1 MAFKKRKLSK
11 KEQKA
16 LDKKGHVI
24 ESEQNDLTKPEI
36 KTKKK
41 ISIPEVIR
49 VKDFAEI
56 AQLPVTEVISELIKN
71 GVLANLN
78 ENIDFDTAVIIGE
91 DLGIEVTK
99 GEETD
104 LQSNGTN
111 KTEKLNSKN
120 LCTRPP
126 VVTIMGHVDHG
137 KTTLLDKIR
146 EAHVAE
152 GESGGITQH
161 ISAYNIEI
169 PDPENKKKTRP
180 ITFVDTPG
188 HSAFSA
194 MRSHGASIA
203 DIVVLIVAANDGV
216 MPQTIEVIK
225 QSMSQNIPIIVAI
238 NKVEMPDA
246 DVMKVRQQLS
256 EYEIIGEDWGGKST
270 IVEISA
276 KNGQGIDQL
285 LEMIILQS
293 DLLELVADPDV
304 PATGII
310 IESHMHKGA
319 GALAV
324 ILVENGTLHIGDPIT
339 VGPVYGKVRILEDFQ
354 QRAIQSAGP
363 SMPVRVAGFKSLP
376 KFGERLVA
384 FESEKEAKESAKKY
398 LERSSIR
405 KFAAAKT
412 IHSDNQGAKILN
424 IIIKADVNGSL
435 EAIKKSLS
443 EIKHPDIKIKYIS
456 EGVGAISESDASMA
470 LATGAIIMGFRVA
483 ILLPAKKII
492 EKEKISAVSYDVIY
506 ELVDDVKKLL
516 EEILPPIIKETE
528 TARGEILAEF
538 RNDKKTVVIGAKITE
553 GTLTDGNTIK
563 IIDEN
568 NNELWR
574 GKIESLRREK
584 EKVTSVDAGFEAG
597 IGLPPGAKYS
607 VGDKVVAIKVEEIR
621 QTL

>member
-16 LDKKGHVI
+16 LDKKGPVV
-24 ESEQNDLTKPEI
+24 QDTP
-36 KTKKK
+36 KTHEEEKLKEKKK
-41 ISIPEVIR
+41 ISIPEVVR
-49 VKDFAEI
+49 VKDFADI
-56 AQLPVTEVISELIKN
+56 AGVPVTEVISELIKN

-91 DLGIEVTK
+91 DLGLEVEKKTESLSQK
-99 GEETD
+99 VDSGANEQVENKD
-104 LQSNGTN
+104 LQS
-111 KTEKLNSKN
+111 
-120 LCTRPP
+120 RPP

-146 EAHVAE
+146 ETHVAE

-169 PDPENKKKTRP
+169 PDPGNKKEKRS
-180 ITFVDTPG
+180 ITFIDTPG

-216 MPQTIEVIK
+216 MPQTVEVIE
-225 QSMSQNIPIIVAI
+225 QAQGQNIPIIVAI
-238 NKVEMPDA
+238 NKVELPDA

-256 EYEIIGEDWGGKST
+256 EYQIIGEDWGGKST
-270 IVEISA
+270 IVEVSA
-276 KNGQGIDQL
+276 KTGKGIDDL
-285 LEMIILQS
+285 LEMIVLQA
-293 DLLELVADPDV
+293 DLLELVADPNV

-310 IESHMHKGA
+310 IESHIHKGA
-319 GALAV
+319 GALAMV
-324 ILVENGTLHIGDPIT
+324 LVENGTLHVGDPIT
-339 VGPVYGKVRILEDFQ
+339 VGAVFGKVRILEDFNH
-354 QRAIQSAGP
+354 RAIESAGP
-363 SMPVRVAGFKSLP
+363 SSPVRVAGFKSLP

-384 FESEKEAKESAKKY
+384 FDNEKEAKDSAKRY
-398 LERSSIR
+398 LERSTSR

-412 IHSDNQGAKILN
+412 IHSDSSGIKILN
-424 IIIKADVNGSL
+424 LIIKADVDGSL

-443 EIKHPDIKIKYIS
+443 EIKHPDIKIKIIS

-470 LATGAIIMGFRVA
+470 SATGAVIMGFRVN

-492 EKEKISAVSYDVIY
+492 EKEKISAATYQVIY
-506 ELVDDVKKLL
+506 ELVDDVKKIL

-528 TARGEILAEF
+528 IAKGEILAEF
-538 RNDKKTVVIGAKITE
+538 RNDKKAVVIGAKINE
-553 GTLTDGNTIK
+553 GTIHTGDVMKIVHDG
-563 IIDEN
+563 E
-568 NNELWR
+568 ELWR
-574 GKIESLRREK
+574 GKVESLRREK
-584 EKVTSVDAGFEAG
+584 DQVSEVTSGFEAG
-597 IGLPPGAKYS
+597 IGLIPGAKYQ
-607 VGDKVVAIKVEEIR
+607 VGDKVVALKIEEIK

>member
-16 LDKKGHVI
+16 LDKQGPII
-24 ESEQNDLTKPEI
+24 ESQENFAEEEVKAN
-36 KTKKK
+36 KK
-41 ISIPEVIR
+41 IALSEVVR

-56 AQLPVTEVISELIKN
+56 AGLPVTEIISELIKN
-71 GVLANLN
+71 GVMANLN
-78 ENIDFDTAVIIGE
+78 ENIDFETAVIIGE
-91 DLGIEVTK
+91 DLGIEVVK
-99 GEETD
+99 KDESVGEET
-104 LQSNGTN
+104 S
-111 KTEKLNSKN
+111 KKAEKLDSKN

-161 ISAYNIEI
+161 ITAYNIEI
-169 PDPENKKKTRP
+169 PDPGSKKKTKS

-225 QSMSQNIPIIVAI
+225 QAKSQNIPIIVAI

-246 DVMKVRQQLS
+246 DVMKVKQQLS
-256 EYEIIGEDWGGKST
+256 EYEIIGEEWGGKNI
-270 IVEISA
+270 IVEVSA
-276 KNGQGIDQL
+276 KTGQGIDQL

-293 DLLELVADPDV
+293 DLMELVADPDV
-304 PATGII
+304 SATGII

-324 ILVENGTLHIGDPIT
+324 VLVENGTLHIGDPIT
-339 VGPVYGKVRILEDFQ
+339 VGPVYGKVRILEDFG
-354 QRAIQSAGP
+354 RFPIESAGP
-363 SMPVRVAGFKSLP
+363 SMPVRVAGFKSIP

-384 FESEKEAKESAKKY
+384 FDLEREAKESAKKY
-398 LERSSIR
+398 LERSAIR

-412 IHSDNQGAKILN
+412 IHGDESGIKTINL
-424 IIIKADVNGSL
+424 IIKADVDGSL

-443 EIKHPDIKIKYIS
+443 EIKHPDVKIKFIS

-492 EKEKISAVSYDVIY
+492 EKEKISAATYDVIY
-506 ELVDDVKKLL
+506 ELIDDVKKIL
-516 EEILPPIIKETE
+516 EEILPPIIKETVI
-528 TARGEILAEF
+528 ARGEILAEF
-538 RNDKKTVVIGAKITE
+538 RNDKKFVVIGAKITD
-553 GTLTDGNTIK
+553 GTLTDGAMIK
-563 IIDEN
+563 IVDGE
-568 NNELWR
+568 EEVWR
-574 GKIESLRREK
+574 GKVDSLRREK
-584 EKVTSVDAGFEAG
+584 DKVSSVDTGFEAG
-597 IGLPPGAKYS
+597 IGLPTGAIFN
-607 VGDKVVAIKVEEIR
+607 VGNKIVALKVEEIK